1 MLIHPHTKIAA
12 QLLIHRR
19 RPTPTLIAC
28 YLLSYTIP
36 QPLLPYPSPPH
47 TRPLLMC
54 LLLPLLL
61 SPGDHGG
68 WPRLGRREGSGI
80 GLERGRQRSVYPS
93 PATVGRLDPSPATT
107 GRPDPSPVTAGRPDQ
122 SPATI
127 GTTTVTVFLILFLF
141 RFFIFPCGRFKH
153 LHSKI
158 AIFTDTSFQT
168 GGRSARKN

>member
-107 GRPDPSPVTAGRPDQ
+107 GRPDPSPVTAGTMAAGLGQ
-122 SPATI
+122 
-127 GTTTVTVFLILFLF
+127 
-141 RFFIFPCGRFKH
+141 
-153 LHSKI
+153 
-158 AIFTDTSFQT
+158 
-168 GGRSARKN
+168 GGNDDGGDGDNSGDGDDDDGWGDDDDGWIRVLGGF